1 MGRVCWLVAAVLVV
15 GAFVGLTP
23 SADVG
28 AQEGDLARARQRAD
42 AATQDLVD
50 AQNHL
55 TELQDEVVDLER
67 QAQEAEA
74 ELGGLRST
82 LHATAIAQYVNAGA
96 DDTIIVSGAD
106 INRQVQV
113 ETLARLVTTG
123 NEDAVDRYRAVGEDL
138 ERASTAL
145 EARLGEQR
153 DALEELRSREAALQA
168 ELERLEALER
178 QRQEAAR
185 RAAAADAAAA
195 ARTSR
200 TSTASAGPSGSRA
213 SGSAPSTP
221 IVTGSFVCPVQGPVS
236 FVDSWGAPRSGGRRH
251 QGVDMMSPNG
261 TPVVAPVSG
270 SVSHR
275 GSSLGG
281 LSFYLKGDDGHTYYG
296 THLSGYAN
304 QGAGH
309 VEAGTVVGFVG
320 SSGNAS
326 ASSPHLHFEIR
337 PNGGGAVNPTP
348 TVSRVC

>member
-1 MGRVCWLVAAVLVV
+1 MVI
-15 GAFVGLTP
+15 GALVGLTP
-23 SADVG
+23 GTDVG
-28 AQEGDLARARQRAD
+28 AQEGELARARQRAD

-50 AQNHL
+50 AQNHV

-67 QAQEAEA
+67 QAQQAEA
-74 ELGGLRST
+74 ELSGLRST
-82 LHATAIAQYVNAGA
+82 LQATAIARYVNAGA

-113 ETLARLVTTG
+113 ETLARLVTSG

-145 EARLGEQR
+145 EAHLGEQR
-153 DALEELRSREAALQA
+153 DAVEELRRREAALQG
-168 ELERLEALER
+168 ELERLEAIER
-178 QRQEAAR
+178 QRQEAER
-185 RAAAADAAAA
+185 RAAAAAA
-195 ARTSR
+195 TL
-200 TSTASAGPSGSRA
+200 SAGRSSGGSGRA
-213 SGSAPSTP
+213 SGAGGPGSVPATP

-296 THLSGYAN
+296 AHMSRYAN

-309 VEAGTVVGFVG
+309 VEAGTVVGYVG

-326 ASSPHLHFEIR
+326 SSSPHLHFEIR
-337 PNGGGAVNPTP
+337 PNGGGAANPTP
-348 TVSRVC
+348 TVRRVC